1 MHVSIHQAG
10 HHHKIARLVHQR
22 ARHNFIEPG
31 DRRNHSPAHVYR
43 RRPLAFRRH
52 HALSAYN
59 QIRRRRRT
67 SRSVRRILH
76 PALSLPEL
84 PETPRVNS
92 APRCGDNAPSNAYRQ
107 SARSPRSAFP
117 AQPAAERHP
126 PAVARATILPP
137 APYATRLARR
147 SPAQSALPRSVPPP
161 SAPLPQNKSSKSP
174 APAAPQLFENIVSTR
189 RAAAPHESRE
199 SVPPRASSSSCT
211 RCETKRKAPTAPR
224 QPKPSQF
231 PRHTQSKRAV
241 NPRPAKHSPY
251 FRPAFRDSA
260 SRRSRFPPRPGTAKE
275 IHAPEVHAAAL
286 PRTWSK
292 PPASHAPNEPKFLA
306 IPQASRYS
314 EISCAAISPLPAKPS
329 NPSPRRTPATLPA
342 RSPCARAPPPDP
354 AAFPFDTQADKPSR
368 RSLPRP
374 HSRHHRFENLHVSR
388 AAAQIP
394 GKPIANLLIVRLR
407 MPRQ

>member
-1 MHVSIHQAG
+1 MHVRIHQAG

-31 DRRNHSPAHVYR
+31 DRRDHSPAHVNR
-43 RRPLAFRRH
+43 GRPLAFRRH
-52 HALSAYN
+52 HALPAHN
-59 QIRRRRRT
+59 QIRRRRT

-84 PETPRVNS
+84 PEIPRVNS

-199 SVPPRASSSSCT
+199 SVPPRANSSSCT
-211 RCETKRKAPTAPR
+211 QCETQRKAPSGPR
-224 QPKPSQF
+224 KPKQSQF
-231 PRHTQSKRAV
+231 PRHTQSKQAA
-241 NPRPAKHSPY
+241 NPRPAKHSQY
-251 FRPAFRDSA
+251 FRPAFRDFA
-260 SRRSRFPPRPGTAKE
+260 SRRSRFPQQPGTTKE
-275 IHAPEVHAAAL
+275 IRAPEFHAAAL
-286 PRTWSK
+286 PRKWSK
-292 PPASHAPNEPKFLA
+292 PPASHAPN
-306 IPQASRYS
+306 
-314 EISCAAISPLPAKPS
+314 
-329 NPSPRRTPATLPA
+329 
-342 RSPCARAPPPDP
+342 
-354 AAFPFDTQADKPSR
+354 
-368 RSLPRP
+368 
-374 HSRHHRFENLHVSR
+374 
-388 AAAQIP
+388 
-394 GKPIANLLIVRLR
+394 
-407 MPRQ
+407 